1 MIGLQDDCDRA
12 SHAACCLGPHAAF
25 AVRASHVLEKYTLH
39 PTPDIMSQNELPAG
53 ENDDTIER
61 VTGVDSHT
69 ENPLGGHT
77 GTPRG
82 DHIAEPL
89 RSVHTSNLPE
99 ILERLGCSLM
109 VSTYQAGRLV
119 MLRSQDGVL
128 NTHFRSFE
136 KPMGLALS
144 DNRLAVGAANS
155 IWEFHNLPAV
165 GEKLNAETE
174 SSSASQHD
182 ACFLPR
188 VTHWTGD
195 IQIHEMAW
203 VGQGTE
209 AELWFVN
216 TRFSCLCKRSSLYN
230 FQPVWR
236 PSFINSFMP
245 SDCCHLNGLGLREGK
260 PKYVTALGETSVPRG
275 WRENKKDGGI
285 LMDVETGDVI
295 TRGLSMPHSPRWYR
309 GKLWVLE
316 SGRGGVG
323 YIDSG
328 TGKYVELIALPGF
341 TRGLAFCGPLAFV
354 GLSQVRETAVF
365 GGVPIA
371 EQQLEERTCGVWIV
385 NLETAQTIAFVKFE
399 DAVQEIF
406 AVEIIPH
413 RFPELVNEEKEL
425 LDGSFELPEDVLAG
439 VPPEMRS
446 HE

>member
-1 MIGLQDDCDRA
+1 
-12 SHAACCLGPHAAF
+12 
-25 AVRASHVLEKYTLH
+25 
-39 PTPDIMSQNELPAG
+39 MSQSDLPTG
-53 ENDDTIER
+53 ENDDTI
-61 VTGVDSHT
+61 DSAR
-69 ENPLGGHT
+69 GGPVNT
-77 GTPRG
+77 DKPPG
-82 DHIAEPL
+82 DHVAEPL

-99 ILERLGCSLM
+99 ILEHLGCSLM

-165 GEKLNAETE
+165 GEKLNAGTG
-174 SSSASQHD
+174 SSSAIQHD

-203 VGQGTE
+203 VGEGAD

-216 TRFSCLCKRSSLYN
+216 TRFSCLCKRSALYN

-245 SDCCHLNGLGLREGK
+245 GDCCHLNGLGLRDGV
-260 PKYVTALGETSVPRG
+260 PKYVTALGESSVARG

-285 LMDVETGDVI
+285 LMDVETDEVI

-309 GKLWVLE
+309 DRLWVLE
-316 SGRGGVG
+316 SGRGGLG

-328 TGKYVELIALPGF
+328 TGNYVELITLPGF

-406 AVEIIPH
+406 AVEVIPH

-425 LDGSFELPEDVLAG
+425 LDGSFELPDDVLAG

-446 HE
+446 DE

>member
-1 MIGLQDDCDRA
+1 
-12 SHAACCLGPHAAF
+12 
-25 AVRASHVLEKYTLH
+25 
-39 PTPDIMSQNELPAG
+39 
-53 ENDDTIER
+53 
-61 VTGVDSHT
+61 
-69 ENPLGGHT
+69 
-77 GTPRG
+77 
-82 DHIAEPL
+82 
-89 RSVHTSNLPE
+89 
-99 ILERLGCSLM
+99 
-109 VSTYQAGRLV
+109 
-119 MLRSQDGVL
+119 MLRAQDGVL

-174 SSSASQHD
+174 SSLSQHD

-216 TRFSCLCKRSSLYN
+216 TRFSCLCKRSGLYN

-245 SDCCHLNGLGLREGK
+245 GDCCHLNGLGLRDGV
-260 PKYVTALGETSVPRG
+260 PKYVTALGETSVARG

-285 LMDVETGDVI
+285 LMDVETGEVI

-309 GKLWVLE
+309 DRLWVLE
-316 SGRGGVG
+316 SGRGGLG
-323 YIDSG
+323 YIDSE
-328 TGKYVELIALPGF
+328 TDKYVELIALPGF

-406 AVEIIPH
+406 AVEVVPH

-425 LDGSFELPEDVLAG
+425 LDGSFELPDDVLAG

-446 HE
+446 DE

>member
-1 MIGLQDDCDRA
+1 MRSERGRCRYQA
-12 SHAACCLGPHAAF
+12 SELI
-25 AVRASHVLEKYTLH
+25 T
-39 PTPDIMSQNELPAG
+39 PTPIIMSSSEVPPTPSDESSVNKQG
-53 ENDDTIER
+53 DD
-61 VTGVDSHT
+61 GA
-69 ENPLGGHT
+69 P
-77 GTPRG
+77 
-82 DHIAEPL
+82 EPL

-99 ILERLGCSLM
+99 ILEHLGCSLM

-119 MLRSQDGVL
+119 MLRTQNGTL
-128 NTHFRSFE
+128 NTHFRSFD

-165 GEKLNAETE
+165 GEKLNADSDPPVTT
-174 SSSASQHD
+174 QHD

-216 TRFSCLCKRSSLYN
+216 TRFSCLCIRSGLYN

-236 PSFINSFMP
+236 PSFITDFIP
-245 SDCCHLNGLGLREGK
+245 GDCCHLNGLGLRQGV
-260 PKYVTALGETSVPRG
+260 PRYVTALGETANARG

-285 LMDVETGDVI
+285 LMDVESGDVI
-295 TRGLSMPHSPRWYR
+295 TRGLSMPHSPRWYQDR
-309 GKLWVLE
+309 LWVLE
-316 SGRGGVG
+316 SGHGGLG
-323 YIDSG
+323 YIESE

-371 EQQLEERTCGVWIV
+371 EKQLDQRTCGVWVV
-385 NLETAQTIAFVKFE
+385 NIETAKTVAFVKFE

-406 AVEIIPH
+406 AVEVVPH
-413 RFPELVNEEKEL
+413 RFPELVNEQKDL
-425 LDGSFELPEDVLAG
+425 LDGSFELPDDALDG

-446 HE
+446 GA